1 MFSSHYETIEN
12 EVDESI
18 FDLLTSFIDMFA
30 YFLLHG
36 FVMVILLN
44 ITFIIAFKC
53 SLYCVK
59 LLWNTLLTLLRMK
72 VSSEPSKQD
81 PATVSAEIKKV
92 ILEISEFNQLNDW
105 YLPNWILFSV
115 NIMRTSLMPWSKKFG
130 VS

>member
-105 YLPNWILFSV
+105 YLPN
-115 NIMRTSLMPWSKKFG
+115 
-130 VS
+130 